1 MFLLIVVILLCYD
14 RFKVA
19 FENGANKLLNLKR
32 SARKGTIPFTPVKDT
47 YGKTPNRNLTDI

>member
-1 MFLLIVVILLCYD
+1 MLLVIIICCCD

-47 YGKTPNRNLTDI
+47 YGKTPIRNLTDM